1 MKKIICFAITITAFL
16 YTVSA
21 QEIKVKKITDDF
33 VQIITTSEKVVASW
47 QPTIEYSLMFKA
59 DRKNGETNKDGQ
71 YSILIS
77 VQSTKDDLHFA
88 KDNKVLI
95 KTSTDETIQC
105 TNPNDDS
112 YIPSFT
118 FEGWSD
124 NISIRS
130 WIKIGTYAYNIQYLI
145 SEADLDKIIETGI
158 KSIRIQT
165 SANNIDCD
173 YQTTKTDQIK
183 VAVGKMKTLI
193 IESINPRSTF

>member
-1 MKKIICFAITITAFL
+1 MKKIFCFAITITAFL

-21 QEIKVKKITDDF
+21 QEIKVKKITDNF
-33 VQIITTSEKVVASW
+33 VQILTTSEKVVASW

-71 YSILIS
+71 YSILIN

-88 KDNKVLI
+88 KDSKVLI
-95 KTSTDETIQC
+95 KTSTDETILG

-112 YIPSFT
+112 GIQSFA
-118 FEGWSD
+118 FDGRSY
-124 NISIRS
+124 NISRRS
-130 WIKIGTYAYNIQYLI
+130 WIKNETYEYNIQYPI
-145 SEADLDKIIETGI
+145 SEADLDRIIETGI

-173 YQTTKTDQIK
+173 YQTTKIEQIK